1 MAEIVGGFGVPH
13 VPHFPS
19 WVVDGHPLASEISRL
34 YDEVATRLREAEPD
48 TLVVFTSD
56 HYNEFFETVPI
67 FCVAV
72 AESAEGASDYDT
84 IPHRWVRFDA
94 QLARELH
101 AGLVR
106 AGFDV
111 SMSREL
117 ALDHTVIGPL
127 HFLVPDLD
135 VAVVPVFVSAFL
147 RPIPSA
153 QRCFALGR
161 AIRELLER
169 DGGDRR
175 VALLASGSFSL
186 EIGGPWIDEGSH
198 TGVPEPAWVERVLEL
213 LRAGDVDTLVAE
225 STDDQLALAGNAGG
239 ELLDWIAMLGALDPR
254 PPAFLESQPAF
265 GHAYAA
271 WPA

>member
-1 MAEIVGGFGVPH
+1 VAEIVGGFGVPH

-19 WVVDGHPLASEISRL
+19 WVADGHRLGPEIRRL
-34 YDEVATRLREAEPD
+34 YDGVAAHLRAAEPD

-67 FCVAV
+67 FCVSV
-72 AESAEGASDYDT
+72 ADTAEGASDYDT
-84 IPHRWVRFDA
+84 IPRREVRLDA
-94 QLARELH
+94 PLARDLQ

-111 SMSREL
+111 AKSQEL

-135 VAVVPVFVSAFL
+135 VAVVPFFVSAFL

-153 QRCFALGR
+153 QRCLALGR
-161 AIRELLER
+161 AIRTLLEG
-169 DGGDRR
+169 DGGERR

-186 EIGGPWIDEGSH
+186 EIGGPWIDEDSH
-198 TGVPEPAWVERVLEL
+198 TGVPEPAWLERVLEL
-213 LRAGDVDTLVAE
+213 LRAGDIETLVAE
-225 STDDQLALAGNAGG
+225 ATDEQLALAGNAGG
-239 ELLDWIAMLGALDPR
+239 ELLDWITMLGAIDPR

-265 GHAYAA
+265 GHAFAA
-271 WPA
+271 WAA